1 LTDAAL
7 IAAIRKSRPWL
18 SDEWEAAVR
27 LELGKRSHEKCRRHL
42 ETLRDLPDETPE
54 KRKRK
59 R

>member
-1 LTDAAL
+1 MTDSTL
-7 IAAIRKSRPWL
+7 IAAVRKRYPWL

-27 LELGKRSHEKCRRHL
+27 LELGKRSAAKCRRHL